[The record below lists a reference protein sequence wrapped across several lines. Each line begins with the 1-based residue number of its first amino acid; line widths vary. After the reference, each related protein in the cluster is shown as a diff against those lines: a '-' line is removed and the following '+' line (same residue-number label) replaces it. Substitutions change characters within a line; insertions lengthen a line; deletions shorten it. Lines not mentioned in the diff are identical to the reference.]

1 MNSTSGRCGSWS
13 WRLVGSRRFAEEAH
27 QTEQG
32 ESVKIGI
39 KMLNLLSDF
48 SWWVRFAKS
57 DDARSG
63 LRLVGWTKAVA
74 RSRHPRD
81 LSCAVPTRLANPAWA
96 RRTTG
101 HSSTRSSANA
111 FAHPTRLCI
120 TFSQKNIGP
129 CLLLWAKGV
138 ARIPVFRF
146 PLRRGGWRAD
156 KAHGLDVARP
166 ARECVAPGRA
176 RNAGPWA

>member
-111 FAHPTRLCI
+111 FAHPQDCALRSVKRISAPVCCFGPRGSPAFLSFASPSGEGVGAPTRRMAWI
-120 TFSQKNIGP
+120 TP
-129 CLLLWAKGV
+129 D
-138 ARIPVFRF
+138 R
-146 PLRRGGWRAD
+146 
-156 KAHGLDVARP
+156 

-176 RNAGPWA
+176 RNAGLRA